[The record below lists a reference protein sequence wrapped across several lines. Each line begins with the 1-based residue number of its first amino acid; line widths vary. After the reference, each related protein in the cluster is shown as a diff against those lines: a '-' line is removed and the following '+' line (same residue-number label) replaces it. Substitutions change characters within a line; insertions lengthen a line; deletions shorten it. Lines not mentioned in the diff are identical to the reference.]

1 MTPASGQDKA
11 ASVTAEEDRQSA
23 VVVSF
28 DIDGTLES
36 GDPPGPLTLALVRQ
50 AQGRGWVIGSC
61 SDRTLREQREM
72 WLQTGVEPDFVV
84 VKNNLRSV
92 SDRYP
97 LGRFIHI
104 GDSGVDEQCARLGG
118 FEYVFVG
125 DLVADGAVAG
135 PLVRLAEL
143 AAGRPNG
150 HDA

>member
-1 MTPASGQDKA
+1 MTPASEQDNA
-11 ASVTAEEDRQSA
+11 ASAAAGEARPPA

-50 AQGRGWVIGSC
+50 AQARGWIVGSC

-92 SDRYP
+92 SDLYP
-97 LGRFIHI
+97 LGRLIHI

-125 DLVADGAVAG
+125 DLVTDGALPLAG
-135 PLVRLAEL
+135 LAER
-143 AAGRPNG
+143 AESPPGGGAG
-150 HDA
+150 